1 MSRYKAISIST
12 SIIPTLSEAPLAKT
26 NSDCYSANT
35 RNPIPG
41 MLSAPG
47 MVPASASSRD
57 RTSKSRAL
65 PEARSDRSSDNET
78 VGTEK
83 DDRKESRAGGPQDTC
98 GLCPLPGS
106 FPTQRSCG
114 HTPTLL
120 SGTSIHSPTPTSQVP
135 HYPSRVPPVMVP
147 AATV

>member
-12 SIIPTLSEAPLAKT
+12 NIIPTLSEAPLAKT
-26 NSDCYSANT
+26 NMDCHSANT

-65 PEARSDRSSDNET
+65 PEARSDRSSDKET

-83 DDRKESRAGGPQDTC
+83 DDRKESRAGGQDTC
-98 GLCPLPGS
+98 GLCSLPGS
-106 FPTQRSCG
+106 FPTQWSCG
-114 HTPTLL
+114 HTPTFI
-120 SGTSIHSPTPTSQVP
+120 SGTRIHSPTPTSLVTP
-135 HYPSRVPPVMVP
+135 YPSRVPPVMVP